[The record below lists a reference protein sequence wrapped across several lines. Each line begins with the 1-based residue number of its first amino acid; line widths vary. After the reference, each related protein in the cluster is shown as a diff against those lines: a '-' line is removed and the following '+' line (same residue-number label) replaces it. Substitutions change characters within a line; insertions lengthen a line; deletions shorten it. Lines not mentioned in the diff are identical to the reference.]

1 MGEECKV
8 RDLVEA
14 FLQKTEISAVSLLSY
29 RRDLEKLMSHFSD
42 HPETAKQQD
51 LIAYFSDC
59 GKILSS
65 SSLSRQ
71 VSVVRSFYAFLKEA
85 GIRSENPMDGIRAS
99 CFIKK
104 QGETLDREEFARL
117 ISCPIPGF
125 RGIRDRAMLILLC
138 ETGLRV
144 TELVNLDCEDLREK
158 VLFCGHGRRRR
169 SLPLSASAFDALS
182 KYLAVR
188 SLYEVH
194 ESEPLFLTV
203 RGMRMTRQGFWKN
216 LKDRAIYSGIDK
228 PISPHTLR
236 RSLALHWMEEGRAR
250 EEISGLLGNADP
262 ASLRSYKS
270 GKTGV

>member
-1 MGEECKV
+1 M
-8 RDLVEA
+8 RDSVEA
-14 FLQKTEISAVSLLSY
+14 FLQKTDISPVSLLAY
-29 RRDLEKLMSHFSD
+29 RRDLENLMSHFCD
-42 HPETAKQQD
+42 HPETAGKQD
-51 LIAYFSDC
+51 LIAYFSDR
-59 GKILSS
+59 GEVLSS

-71 VSVVRSFYAFLKEA
+71 VSVVRSFYAYLKEV
-85 GIRSENPMDGIRAS
+85 GMLSENPMDGIRAAH
-99 CFIKK
+99 FVKK
-104 QGETLDREEFARL
+104 QGEILDRDEFTRL

-138 ETGLRV
+138 ENGLRV
-144 TELVNLDCEDLREK
+144 TELVNLDRGDLRERS
-158 VLFCGHGRRRR
+158 LLCGQGRRRR
-169 SLPLSASAFDALS
+169 SLPLSASAYDALS

-188 SLYEVH
+188 SLYSVRETAGD
-194 ESEPLFLTV
+194 PLFLTV

-262 ASLRSYKS
+262 ASLRSYKL